1 MVEKRQPIRLIE
13 CKWGD
18 AEISPAL
25 KYLKTRFPE
34 CEAYQV
40 SATGVKDYQS
50 PDGIR
55 VCHALELLRTLV

>member
-1 MVEKRQPIRLIE
+1 M
-13 CKWGD
+13 
-18 AEISPAL
+18 
-25 KYLKTRFPE
+25 KTRFPE